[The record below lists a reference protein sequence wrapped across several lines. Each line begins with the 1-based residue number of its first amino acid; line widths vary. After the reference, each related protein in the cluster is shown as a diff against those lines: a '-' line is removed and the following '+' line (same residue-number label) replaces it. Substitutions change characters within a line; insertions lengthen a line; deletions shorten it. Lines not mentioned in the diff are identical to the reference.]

1 MLLKLKKY
9 IYVYYPIEKCISK
22 IVHRKINTNGCLP
35 YIKTQI
41 LLIRRN
47 THESFW
53 TDQNAKVWQHTVLME
68 LCEDNLCGEL
78 FSVTL
83 LVERQ
88 NVTTTIPENLATSSQ
103 IDPEISIL
111 KIYPQK
117 VLAKITN
124 NIYVQSY
131 SL

>member
-1 MLLKLKKY
+1 
-9 IYVYYPIEKCISK
+9 
-22 IVHRKINTNGCLP
+22 
-35 YIKTQI
+35 
-41 LLIRRN
+41 
-47 THESFW
+47 
-53 TDQNAKVWQHTVLME
+53 ME

-88 NVTTTIPENLATSSQ
+88 NVTTTIPGNLATSSQ